1 MALRIPSGPRGLPW
15 LQEPNSQEGEGK
27 GATVMRP
34 PQSQYKLESVNT
46 AASRVESWCDV
57 HF

>member
-1 MALRIPSGPRGLPW
+1 MALRIPSGPHGLPW

-27 GATVMRP
+27 GAAVMRH
-34 PQSQYKLESVNT
+34 PQSRYKLESVNT
-46 AASRVESWCDV
+46 TASCVESWCDV